1 VNPTVALT
9 LILLFLMVA
18 AGFVSGSWGYA
29 LGREALK
36 GITQPDVR
44 PSTASGEGA
53 PRHEEVSILSE
64 AAILADVKARVE
76 GRTTDA
82 TPIIGTPSAI
92 ASSPNGANASPQ
104 AVTSPVSATTSN
116 PQTAPTLAPI
126 ISSTAGLPIA
136 SQDQGVTLEVR
147 SVRQDN
153 GALVLDVNLQ
163 NGGDRPVQ
171 FLYSFMNIT
180 DRQGRSF
187 SANTEGLPSEL
198 QPNSDSFSGTVT
210 IPMVLLEG
218 VNDLSIALTD
228 YPDQQLQ
235 LKLSGIP
242 VVR

>member
-1 VNPTVALT
+1 VNPTVTLT

-18 AGFVSGSWGYA
+18 AGVVSGSWGYA

-44 PSTASGEGA
+44 PSTALGEGS
-53 PRHEEVSILSE
+53 PRHEEVPILSE
-64 AAILADVKARVE
+64 AAIVADVKARME
-76 GRTTDA
+76 GRTTGTEALVA
-82 TPIIGTPSAI
+82 TPVASTSPTANSQPTNAQTGATPETT
-92 ASSPNGANASPQ
+92 ASPMVATNSDANAT
-104 AVTSPVSATTSN
+104 V
-116 PQTAPTLAPI
+116 
-126 ISSTAGLPIA
+126 AGLPIA
-136 SQDQGVTLEVR
+136 SQDQGVTFEIR
-147 SVRQDN
+147 SVRQVN

-180 DRQGRSF
+180 DSQGRSF

-198 QPNSDSFSGTVT
+198 PPNGESFSGTVT

-228 YPDQQLQ
+228 YPDQQLR
-235 LKLSGIP
+235 LKLSDIP

>member
-1 VNPTVALT
+1 MNPTVALT

-18 AGFVSGSWGYA
+18 AGVVSGSWGYA

-44 PSTASGEGA
+44 PSTALGDGT

-64 AAILADVKARVE
+64 DAILADVKARMD
-76 GRTTDA
+76 GRTAETEPLVATPTGTAASPNATAQTTDA
-82 TPIIGTPSAI
+82 QTPMTPEAT
-92 ASSPNGANASPQ
+92 ASPIV
-104 AVTSPVSATTSN
+104 AVNADPNAT
-116 PQTAPTLAPI
+116 
-126 ISSTAGLPIA
+126 GLPIT

-147 SVRQDN
+147 SVRQEN
-153 GALVLDVNLQ
+153 GVLVLDVNLQ

-171 FLYSFMNIT
+171 FLYSFMNIS

-198 QPNSDSFSGTVT
+198 QPNSESFSGTVT

-228 YPDQQLQ
+228 YPDQQLR

>member
-1 VNPTVALT
+1 
-9 LILLFLMVA
+9 MVA
-18 AGFVSGSWGYA
+18 AGVVSGAWGYA

-44 PSTASGEGA
+44 PSTALGEGA

-64 AAILADVKARVE
+64 AAILADVKARME
-76 GRTTDA
+76 GRATDTDTLVATPTTPTASPTTSAQTTDA
-82 TPIIGTPSAI
+82 QNPATPSA
-92 ASSPNGANASPQ
+92 SPVVAVNSDANA
-104 AVTSPVSATTSN
+104 PV
-116 PQTAPTLAPI
+116 
-126 ISSTAGLPIA
+126 AGLPIA
-136 SQDQGVTLEVR
+136 AQDQGVTFEVR
-147 SVRQDN
+147 SVRQVN
-153 GALVLDVNLQ
+153 GVLVLDVSLQ

-180 DRQGRSF
+180 DSQGRSF

-198 QPNSDSFSGTVT
+198 QPSSESFSGTVT

-228 YPDQQLQ
+228 YPDQQLR
-235 LKLSGIP
+235 LKLSDIP